1 MNNHESVLPASSA
14 RLSLAFL
21 WTALGSLAVGLGLL
35 LIRPDALSGDPH
47 RPEVLALTH
56 LLTLGWVSSILF
68 GVVYSLIPLTASS
81 RLKSV
86 PLAWV
91 HLFFHVQGLILMV
104 LGFFETP
111 FAEVSHGGTFVFI
124 GLLLFFLNLF
134 LTASKLNR
142 WDPANITI
150 QCGLF
155 WLLLSGGTG
164 VLLFLN
170 QHLEV
175 IQRDPLWMIGIHAHF
190 GLVGFVWLTLLG
202 AALKVATMFV
212 ISDRRPGW
220 STWGGLILIN
230 AGMMAWV
237 PAALLPELNLQP
249 LLIGTILAGSVLY
262 IADLV
267 RLSLSAPGLPRADG
281 LLILSGFVS
290 ALAILGWIAVGSPLP
305 GGMAVETPEWIRI
318 YFTLSILGPVT
329 FIIFGLGFRLGP
341 FLRNQIRLVEDR
353 GPVLPLSGSSEV
365 IAMVILSCLVL
376 GFGYLIAAQ
385 VMDQAVGVSFTAVC
399 YLVATGWFVWQL
411 IVSGNRSSNHD
422 SSKEY
427 KN

>member
-1 MNNHESVLPASSA
+1 MKNHDSDLPVGSA

-21 WTALGSLAVGLGLL
+21 WAALASLGVGLGLL
-35 LIRPDALSGDPH
+35 LLRPDVLSGDPH

-68 GVVYSLIPLTASS
+68 GLVYSLIPLTASS

-86 PLAWV
+86 PLGWI
-91 HLFFHVQGLILMV
+91 HLFFHVQGLLLMV

-124 GLLLFFLNLF
+124 GLLLFFFNLF
-134 LTASKLNR
+134 LTASNLNR
-142 WDPANITI
+142 WEPANITI
-150 QCGLF
+150 LCGLF

-202 AALKVATMFV
+202 ASLKVVTMFV

-220 STWGGLILIN
+220 STWAGLVLIN
-230 AGMMAWV
+230 AGMMAWM
-237 PAALLPELNLQP
+237 PAALLPEINLQP
-249 LLIGTILAGSVLY
+249 ILMGTIFAGSVFF
-262 IADLV
+262 IADLG
-267 RLSLSAPGLPRADG
+267 RLSLAGTGPPRADG
-281 LLILSGFVS
+281 LLILTGFVS
-290 ALAILGWIAVGSPLP
+290 ALSILGWIAAGSPLP
-305 GGMAVETPEWIRI
+305 GGLTVETPEWIRI

-329 FIIFGLGFRLGP
+329 FIMFGLGFRLGP
-341 FLRNQIRLVEDR
+341 FLWNQIRLVENR
-353 GPVLPLSGSSEV
+353 GSVIPPSSRSGIIGTV
-365 IAMVILSCLVL
+365 IFICLLL
-376 GFGYLIAAQ
+376 GFGYLVAAQ
-385 VMDQAVGVSFTAVC
+385 LTDQAVGVAFTGVC
-399 YLVATGWFVWQL
+399 YLVATGWFVWHL
-411 IVSGNRSSNHD
+411 IAEGNLPSADSTAKGHD
-422 SSKEY
+422 
-427 KN
+427 N